1 MICAGIPVLRPLYR
15 RITGS
20 LTTASKSGSSSAG
33 YYKHGTGNDTRST
46 NIDLPDLSSQQDKS
60 SGLRGGNSE
69 FPESNPKLG
78 LRGVTTVTYIKGDNH
93 SDEEILGWE
102 CRRESGIQVREHVDV
117 RVEQAER
124 KENRSREQDQR
135 DGESVEEMV

>member
-15 RITGS
+15 RITGTLS
-20 LTTASKSGSSSAG
+20 TSAKPGSSMG

-46 NIDLPDLSSQQDKS
+46 NINMQDLSSQKEN
-60 SGLRGGNSE
+60 GEGARGGNKE
-69 FPESNPKLG
+69 FPDSHPKLG
-78 LRGVTTVTYIKGDNH
+78 LRGTTTVTYIKGDNH

-102 CRRESGIQVREHVDV
+102 YRRESGIQVREHVDV

-124 KENRSREQDQR
+124 KESRSRGQDQR
-135 DGESVEEMV
+135 DGASVEEMV